1 MQLVSTGLLRGAG
14 RGGERC
20 PWRSAAGRDPGCAD
34 RGGRADGDP
43 RRTDRSGGGGRER
56 AAAGGEAELCHH
68 RAAAR
73 QHRAA
78 RLTA

>member
-1 MQLVSTGLLRGAG
+1 MQLVSAGLLRGAG
-14 RGGERC
+14 HRGESG
-20 PWRSAAGRDPGCAD
+20 PWRSAAGGLPARAGDD
-34 RGGRADGDP
+34 RRADGDP
-43 RRTDRSGGGGRER
+43 RRTDRSGGGRRER
-56 AAAGGEAELCHH
+56 PAAGGEADLCHH